1 LPQTVTCS
9 LKRVFLSVLIA
20 LVMAVPI
27 YAEAVAD
34 GIAWDAARP
43 LTWSDFLG
51 AAPAD
56 AVHRNEPAAIH
67 MTIHWRVSYSASSTN
82 GRTWT
87 GRVENSDVTN
97 TMSPTL
103 SWSVPGKL
111 NELILLHE
119 QTHFDLNEVYRRK
132 VEYAL
137 LCVQVNGSSQQGV
150 LDALNAQVHNLAGTL
165 LNRLV
170 EVQAQYDTECSH
182 GLDQAAQTRWQ
193 EQIARWLIDPALA
206 PS

>member
-1 LPQTVTCS
+1 MPQTVAS
-9 LKRVFLSVLIA
+9 SFKRVSLSVLIILAAA
-20 LVMAVPI
+20 LPILADAVG
-27 YAEAVAD
+27 D
-34 GIAWDAARP
+34 GIAWDVSRP
-43 LTWSDFLG
+43 LSWGDFLG
-51 AAPAD
+51 TAPAD
-56 AVHRNEPAAIH
+56 AVNRNEPAAIH
-67 MTIHWRVSYSASSTN
+67 MTIHWRVSYSATSAN

-87 GRVENSDVTN
+87 GRVGSAEVTN

-111 NELILLHE
+111 DALILTHE

-132 VEYAL
+132 LERAL
-137 LCVQVNGSSQQGV
+137 LCVQTQGSAEQGV
-150 LDALNAQVHNLAGTL
+150 LDALNAQVHSMAGIL

-170 EVQAQYDTECSH
+170 DIQAQYDAESSH
-182 GLDQAAQTRWQ
+182 GLDQAAQLRWQ